1 MNMSIK
7 FSYWEMSKYSNNSH
21 LSSIKIRRAFEM
33 LDAPGNIG
41 LAYSQYLLSSLD
53 SDFLENRFGA
63 CDELLIEIEK
73 IERGEIEYFDFEYD
87 GFIHHVNKKSV
98 TFEHAIFGICP
109 HWPLWSC
116 PFSHYKIAVQ
126 TARDFYSMPE
136 SLDTQLI
143 VELPETDMAKIS
155 LFPPKLAENKTAFGE
170 EHNH

>member
-1 MNMSIK
+1 MKIK
-7 FSYWEMSKYSNNSH
+7 FSYWDMSEYRKKSPPSNS
-21 LSSIKIRRAFEM
+21 KIRRAFEM
-33 LDAPGNIG
+33 LEASKNLDW
-41 LAYSQYLLSSLD
+41 AYRKYLLSSLD

-143 VELPETDMAKIS
+143 VELPETDMAQIS
-155 LFPPKLAENKTAFGE
+155 LFPPKLTENKTAFGE